1 MLSMQNIEDTTS
13 LNRMSSDEEGYS
25 ESSLESP
32 LINQKVQEIKQQV
45 FEQCEVEVPITQI
58 PIEISFNRHID
69 QRINDTAVLQHHAD
83 EITQK
88 IMKNVKGPFQ
98 RDYLKEIVSKSKKR
112 FKVDGFN
119 LDLTCK
125 QIITNPDIEDN
136 LIAMGFPAENF
147 EAIYRNPMSEVQKFL
162 NTRHH
167 NNYMVINLC
176 SERKY
181 KHEYFYRVAEFPFED
196 HQAPPFN
203 LIVDFC
209 TIVHNWLLSNPK
221 NVIAVHCK
229 AGKGRTGMMICCYLL
244 YSGKYISSQDAI
256 TYYGLIRTLNQKG
269 VTIPSQ
275 IRYVH
280 YFSFALKN
288 DLINRPFQQVE
299 LLSVRLV
306 GSIHGT
312 LIRLQNNSKQLI
324 EKAQII
330 SEKEVLFTFEGIYLQ
345 GDVLLQIFQK
355 SIVSES
361 KLLQI
366 WFNTNFV
373 TISPNEQ
380 IFKASE
386 IDLMK
391 NSKKKKHQNNIQLE
405 LLLDKT
411 IDIRQRSN
419 CLSKD
424 I

>member
-1 MLSMQNIEDTTS
+1 MISMHNIEDTTS
-13 LNRMSSDEEGYS
+13 LNRISSDEDEY
-25 ESSLESP
+25 LESP
-32 LINQKVQEIKQQV
+32 LNNQKVQEIEQQCLQ
-45 FEQCEVEVPITQI
+45 QCDDEVPMGEI
-58 PIEISFNRHID
+58 PIEICFNRHID
-69 QRINDTAVLQHHAD
+69 QRINDTSVLQNHAD

-88 IMKNVKGPFQ
+88 MMKNVKCAFQ
-98 RDYLKEIVSKSKKR
+98 REIIKELVSKSKKR

-119 LDLTCK
+119 LDLTY
-125 QIITNPDIEDN
+125 ITDN

-162 NTRHH
+162 NTRHP

-181 KHEYFYRVAEFPFED
+181 KHESFFKVAEFPFDD

-203 LIVDFC
+203 LIVEFC
-209 TIVHNWLLSNPK
+209 TTVHDWLISNP
-221 NVIAVHCK
+221 NHVIAVHCK
-229 AGKGRTGMMICCYLL
+229 AGKGRTGVMICCYLL
-244 YSGKYISSQDAI
+244 YSGKYTSSQDAL
-256 TYYGLIRTLNQKG
+256 TYYGLVRTLNQKG

-288 DLINRPFQQVE
+288 DLIKRPFQKVE

-312 LIRLQNNSKQLI
+312 LIRLQNNGKQLI

-330 SEKEVLFTFEGIYLQ
+330 SDKEIYFTFDGIYLQ

-361 KLLQI
+361 KILQI

-373 TISPNEQ
+373 SLSPNEQ

-386 IDLMK
+386 IDIMK
-391 NSKKKKHQNNIQLE
+391 KSKKKHSQNMQLE
-405 LLLDKT
+405 LYFDKT
-411 IDIRQRSN
+411 IEIRQRSN
-419 CLSKD
+419 CLSKG

>member
-1 MLSMQNIEDTTS
+1 MISMHDIEDTTS
-13 LNRMSSDEEGYS
+13 LNRISSDDEE
-25 ESSLESP
+25 SLESP
-32 LINQKVQEIKQQV
+32 LTSQKVQGMKQ
-45 FEQCEVEVPITQI
+45 ECLDQCEVEVAITQI
-58 PIEISFNRHID
+58 PIEISFDRHID

-83 EITQK
+83 EITEK
-88 IMKNVKGPFQ
+88 IMKNVKRAFS
-98 RDYLKEIVSKSKKR
+98 RDYIKEIVSKSKKR

-119 LDLTCK
+119 LDLTY
-125 QIITNPDIEDN
+125 IEDN

-162 NTRHH
+162 NTRHP

-181 KHEYFYRVAEFPFED
+181 KHESFFKVAEFPFGD

-203 LIVDFC
+203 LIVEFC
-209 TIVHNWLLSNPK
+209 AMVHSWLMSNPN

-244 YSGKYISSQDAI
+244 YSGKYVSSQDALA
-256 TYYGLIRTLNQKG
+256 YYGLVRTLNQKG

-288 DLINRPFQQVE
+288 DLIKRPFLQVE

-306 GSIHGT
+306 GLIHGT
-312 LIRLQNNSKQLI
+312 LIRLQNNGKQLI
-324 EKAQII
+324 EKAQMI
-330 SEKEVLFTFEGIYLQ
+330 SEKEVVFTFEGVYLQ

-361 KLLQI
+361 KMLQI

-373 TISPNEQ
+373 SLSPNEQ

-386 IDLMK
+386 IDFMK
-391 NSKKKKHQNNIQLE
+391 NTKKKKNCTNIQLE

-411 IDIRQRSN
+411 IEIRKRSN

>member
-1 MLSMQNIEDTTS
+1 MISMQNIEDTTS
-13 LNRMSSDEEGYS
+13 LNRISSDEDEY
-25 ESSLESP
+25 LESP
-32 LINQKVQEIKQQV
+32 LNNQKVEEIEQQSIKQCDDDQSIS
-45 FEQCEVEVPITQI
+45 EMA
-58 PIEISFNRHID
+58 IEMCFNRHID
-69 QRINDTAVLQHHAD
+69 QRINDIAVLQNHAN

-88 IMKNVKGPFQ
+88 MMKNVKCAFQ
-98 RDYLKEIVSKSKKR
+98 REIIKELVSKQKKR
-112 FKVDGFN
+112 FKLDGYN
-119 LDLTCK
+119 LDLTY
-125 QIITNPDIEDN
+125 ITGNM
-136 LIAMGFPAENF
+136 IAMGFPAENF
-147 EAIYRNPMSEVQKFL
+147 EAIYRNPMSEVQRFL
-162 NTRHH
+162 NSRHT

-181 KHEYFYRVAEFPFED
+181 KHESFFKVAEFPFDD

-203 LIVDFC
+203 LIVEFC
-209 TIVHNWLLSNPK
+209 TTVHDWLQSDPNH
-221 NVIAVHCK
+221 VIAVHCK
-229 AGKGRTGMMICCYLL
+229 AGKGRTGVMICCYLL
-244 YSGKYISSQDAI
+244 YSGKYYSSQDALV
-256 TYYGLIRTLNQKG
+256 YYGLVRTLNQKG

-288 DLINRPFQQVE
+288 DLIKKPFLQVE
-299 LLSVRLV
+299 LYSVRLI
-306 GSIHGT
+306 GLAYGT

-330 SEKEVLFTFEGIYLQ
+330 SEKEIIFAFDGIYLQ

-361 KLLQI
+361 KILQI

-373 TISPNEQ
+373 SLSPNKQ
-380 IFKASE
+380 IFQASE

-391 NSKKKKHQNNIQLE
+391 KSKKKNSQNIELE

-411 IDIRQRSN
+411 VEIRKRSN